1 MNRIMMSTLVC
12 VCAVGVSARAQDFT
26 HDRGVAPGR
35 GDVHSKGWDAALKLK
50 AAPIPPRF
58 PELGRDAKRFALDN
72 GLVLFVRTD
81 RRLPLIQMNALIRS
95 GSCYETPDEY
105 GVAAYVGSL
114 IRSGGT
120 AKWKPQELDDR
131 LAFLAANLSA
141 GVGDD
146 SANVSLDLLS
156 KDAEEGLAIFTDVIR
171 NPAFD
176 EGRLTLAKRRAANSL
191 LHRNDNP
198 GGVLSRELNAL
209 FFPETHPSGRSL
221 TPTQLAAVTP
231 ARIRAFHARFFRP
244 ENTWISVTGDFD
256 EKEMVDRVRA
266 AFNDWKK
273 VGEPVAAP
281 AKFEAKPKPGVFFVG
296 KDLNQSSV
304 SIAHPGIDRANPDR
318 YAIQLMNSI
327 LGGGSFSSRI
337 TESVRSNEGLA
348 YSARSAFPTGGR
360 EPDLFQATVQT
371 KTGTT
376 GRAIELLI
384 EELKKMQAGPISKNE
399 FETAKESAL
408 YGMVFR
414 NSRPADAVNRLMR
427 LEFEGLPLD
436 QDRIDFE
443 GLSAVTPE
451 AVVSAAKKYLRPD
464 QITIFVVGDGA
475 AVPKA
480 LSTFGEPKPITPVE
494 YDLNAIREAEASQ
507 MR

>member
-1 MNRIMMSTLVC
+1 
-12 VCAVGVSARAQDFT
+12 
-26 HDRGVAPGR
+26 
-35 GDVHSKGWDAALKLK
+35 
-50 AAPIPPRF
+50 
-58 PELGRDAKRFALDN
+58 
-72 GLVLFVRTD
+72 
-81 RRLPLIQMNALIRS
+81 MNALIRS

-105 GVAAYVGSL
+105 GVADYVGSL

-141 GVGDD
+141 GVGED
-146 SANVSLDLLS
+146 SANVSLDVLS
-156 KDAEEGLAIFTDVIR
+156 KDAEEGLAIFADVIR

-221 TPTQLAAVTP
+221 TPNQLAAVTR

-266 AFNDWKK
+266 AFDDWKK

-304 SIAHPGIDRANPDR
+304 SLAHPGIDRANPDR
-318 YAIQLMNSI
+318 YAVQLMNSI

-371 KTGTT
+371 KTEST
-376 GRAIELLI
+376 GRAVELLI

-414 NSRPADAVNRLMR
+414 NSRPAEAVNRLMR
-427 LEFEGLPLD
+427 LEFDGLPLD

-451 AVVSAAKKYLRPD
+451 AVVSAAKKYLRPE
-464 QITIFVVGDGA
+464 QVTILVVGDGA

-480 LSTFGEPKPITPVE
+480 LSAFGEPKPITPVE